1 VKPQTKREAGQPVL
15 DEQAFQQ
22 LLSAAFVMQ
31 EHNSRLKKGVVAKP
45 EAPAKP
51 AVAASEFSPVQQPAT
66 PNAVSVPPPKVKT
79 EHPCTKCG
87 RILADD
93 EFFCG
98 NCGNPRVRDGAGGA
112 LQKSWASLWE
122 MHHAEDPATGE
133 LEVEAKP
140 WSDKTISAKKNDEI
154 ELFPSELEE
163 IVAQFGPE
171 DEEFKERN
179 NILEPTSAATALITA
194 PSEDITVVEEDQQTP
209 PVAPWGSAAKTRA
222 WFDSLKAQQPSR
234 DWLAEQWRVHRGI
247 IYIGFGVLALLVVI
261 FQWMA
266 QPSSSSELSP
276 FEEMLVSMG
285 VAEAPTQQPTAQI
298 SPGNP
303 NTKVWVDLQTALYY
317 CPGAELYG
325 KTPKGRYSTQLEAQ
339 RDQFN
344 PSTRKACD

>member
-1 VKPQTKREAGQPVL
+1 M
-15 DEQAFQQ
+15 DEEAFQQ

-31 EHNSRLKKGVVAKP
+31 EHNSRLKKGGVAKP

-51 AVAASEFSPVQQPAT
+51 AVTAREFSPLQQPVT
-66 PNAVSVPPPKVKT
+66 PDSVSLPPAKVKAEHHCT
-79 EHPCTKCG
+79 ECG
-87 RILADD
+87 RMLADD

-98 NCGNPRVRDGAGGA
+98 NCGNPRAREGAGGA

-122 MHHAEDPATGE
+122 MHHAEDPATGAV
-133 LEVEAKP
+133 EVESKP
-140 WSDKTISAKKNDEI
+140 WSGKAISPERNDEI

-163 IVAQFGPE
+163 IVAQFGSE
-171 DEEFKERN
+171 DKDEFEEKE
-179 NILEPTSAATALITA
+179 NILEPASAATALITA
-194 PSEDITVVEEDQQTP
+194 PSQHIATVEEDQETP
-209 PVAPWGSAAKTRA
+209 SATPWGSAAKTRA

-247 IYIGFGVLALLVVI
+247 IYIGFGALVLLVVI

-276 FEEMLVSMG
+276 FEEMLVSLG
-285 VAEAPTQQPTAQI
+285 LAEAPAQQPTAQI